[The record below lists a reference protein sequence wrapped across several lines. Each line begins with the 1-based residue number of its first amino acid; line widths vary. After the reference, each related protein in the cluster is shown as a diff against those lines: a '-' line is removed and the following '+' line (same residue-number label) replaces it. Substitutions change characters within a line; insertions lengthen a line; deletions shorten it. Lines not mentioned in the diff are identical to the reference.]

1 MNVVAAKKNR
11 TESEFKSREYS
22 FLFFTVYYYFFFTFD
37 SYDNSYD
44 NPYQQTAVVTSSK
57 IKKPMKN
64 TP

>member
-22 FLFFTVYYYFFFTFD
+22 FLFFTFD
-37 SYDNSYD
+37 SYD

>member
-1 MNVVAAKKNR
+1 MNVVAAK
-11 TESEFKSREYS
+11 TERKVNLSPENTVFF
-22 FLFFTVYYYFFFTFD
+22 FLPFITIFFTFD
-37 SYDNSYD
+37 SYD

>member
-22 FLFFTVYYYFFFTFD
+22 FLFLPFITIFFTFD
-37 SYDNSYD
+37 SYD